1 MEPVIAIIGLLV
13 IAGAVYGL
21 AQANFKDRQ
30 RMAEILGLAVLP
42 KGAQET
48 GEDDTLGHFHQTL
61 AMCGEM
67 HGHPACV
74 WVRSVR
80 RLTQSNA
87 KNTSLQTV
95 LAFDLKG
102 ANARAFRIE
111 PAMTGKLQ
119 SWFGGDQP
127 ALPSGDA
134 EFDRLFRFT
143 SQDANAAKKILTP
156 EMRRLLLAF
165 RQGVVGDMPDSSLG
179 RFSGDLLMG
188 TFAIEGSR
196 ATYTV
201 SGTPSE
207 KIAKHFE
214 MAARFLAEFARR
226 VCEVP

>member
-1 MEPVIAIIGLLV
+1 MEPVIVIIGLLV
-13 IAGAVYGL
+13 IAGVVYGL
-21 AQANFKDRQ
+21 AQANVKDRQ

-102 ANARAFRIE
+102 ANAKAFRIE

-119 SWFGGDQP
+119 SWFRGDQP

-143 SQDANAAKKILTP
+143 SQDANAAERILTP

-226 VCEVP
+226 VCEVH